1 MFSLKSSQFG
11 TKFAR
16 SKGNYP
22 PGKLNCSGMTRF
34 NIRIESNTTR
44 SKTRIVL
51 TMTRSKIR
59 IVKRPSL
66 QIGHSCSSCR
76 EGGYKQCN
84 EGGLEGASRRGR
96 KQSKKGRGESAQH
109 PSPRWSPAGR
119 GTLSG

>member
-1 MFSLKSSQFG
+1 
-11 TKFAR
+11 
-16 SKGNYP
+16 
-22 PGKLNCSGMTRF
+22 MTRF

-76 EGGYKQCN
+76 EGGYKQWN
-84 EGGLEGASRRGR
+84 EGGSEGASRRGR
-96 KQSKKGRGESAQH
+96 KQSKKRE
-109 PSPRWSPAGR
+109 RRICPAPLATVVSSR
-119 GTLSG
+119 MRNTFWLSSSGLVTWGDRMR

>member
-1 MFSLKSSQFG
+1 MS
-11 TKFAR
+11 
-16 SKGNYP
+16 
-22 PGKLNCSGMTRF
+22 RF

-76 EGGYKQCN
+76 EGGYKQWN
-84 EGGLEGASRRGR
+84 EGGSEGASRRGR
-96 KQSKKGRGESAQH
+96 KQSKKKGGENL
-109 PSPRWSPAGR
+109 PSTPRHGGLQQDEEHFLVKLLRSRHLG
-119 GTLSG
+119 